1 MDVKKLL
8 ATIVTTLVVGVLTW
22 QLNTVNNLETDVEVI
37 KYKIE
42 DLEKDVKVLKKRRKK
57 QMTH

>member
-42 DLEKDVKVLKKRRKK
+42 DLEKDVKVLKKRRNK
-57 QMTH
+57 

>member
-42 DLEKDVKVLKKRRKK
+42 DLEKDVKVLKKRGKK